1 MAFMDYVSFDTH
13 DVFDRLRFNMDDI
26 SESST
31 GRIAIVGLTG
41 VGKKALCNSLWGWEA
56 VKESE
61 ETSRNFGLITLID
74 LPLDP
79 YDVAGVLYRLEGV
92 DLVIFVLDAVQG
104 LDPDSFNW
112 IARLRGLNSAM
123 LIALNKIDH
132 LTETDV
138 AEYVAKLETQ
148 LARPV
153 VALKTVDPQDVRENL
168 LSAVLKVC
176 PDLATPLA
184 MEITS
189 LRHSVAQNLIMQAM
203 MTGLSI
209 SLNGHTRSDVS
220 VLTGLHLRLI
230 RQIAAVFGYKEHAGF
245 RQRLGLT
252 VLLRT
257 ALHIVLKQVAH
268 LQRLDNRIGSGV
280 VNIASTFLIGQAAM
294 LFYSAQWPRWLM
306 RQPTHVWRAQDD
318 SASTNE
324 K

>member
-26 SESST
+26 PDSGT
-31 GRIAIVGLTG
+31 GRIALVGLAG
-41 VGKKALCNSLWGWEA
+41 VGKKTLCNSLWGWEA
-56 VKESE
+56 VKASE

-92 DLVIFVLDAVQG
+92 DLVIFMLDAEQG

-112 IARLRGLNSAM
+112 IARLRGLNSTM
-123 LIALNKIDH
+123 LIVLNKIDH
-132 LTETDV
+132 FTEGNV
-138 AEYVAKLETQ
+138 AEHIAKLETQ

-153 VALKTVDPQDVRENL
+153 LALKAVDPQDVRENL

-189 LRHSVAQNLIMQAM
+189 LRHSVAQNLIVQAM

-209 SLNGHTRSDVS
+209 SIDGHTRSDVS

-230 RQIAAVFGYKEHAGF
+230 RQIAAVYGYKEHAGF

-252 VLLRT
+252 VFLRT
-257 ALHIVLKQVAH
+257 ALHVVLKQVAH

-280 VNIASTFLIGQAAM
+280 VNIASTFFVGQAAM
-294 LFYSAQWPRWLM
+294 MFYSAQWPRWWM
-306 RQPTHVWRAQDD
+306 RQPSQIWRAQDG
-318 SASTNE
+318 SATNG